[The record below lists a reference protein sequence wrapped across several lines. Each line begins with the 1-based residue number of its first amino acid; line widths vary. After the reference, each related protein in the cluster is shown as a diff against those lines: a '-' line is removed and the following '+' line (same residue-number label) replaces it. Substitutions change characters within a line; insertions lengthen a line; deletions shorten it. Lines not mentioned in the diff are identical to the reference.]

1 MAKVSSATHSTRWSL
16 IVRAQGQGSGTR
28 VALGELIGHYEKFV
42 VWLIRHHG
50 HPPDTNPEDLK
61 QEFLGDVLRRN
72 DIAKLERARGAWR
85 GWRSRAV
92 RRFLM
97 NEWDKWKAGSAGRR
111 GTLPMGL
118 EPVDVEAPP
127 DDASEREFA
136 RHVVL
141 RALSLQRAE
150 ERDKPCFDA
159 LARFLPGPQMD
170 LVGHAPLAG
179 SLGMT
184 SNSLA
189 RAICLMRGRFRE
201 LLRDAV
207 RDSLDLEPPPEP
219 PEGPVLEAAPRQEA
233 RLPLGRGDGPF
244 GLGGTQNVLDACNDV
259 CGIHGLLLGRIP

>member
-28 VALGELIGHYEKFV
+28 SALGELIGHYEKFV

-50 HPPDTNPEDLK
+50 HPPDTNPEELK
-61 QEFLGDVLRRN
+61 QEFLEGVLRRN
-72 DIAKLERARGAWR
+72 DIAKLDRARGSFRAWL
-85 GWRSRAV
+85 GLAV

-97 NEWDKWKAGSAGRR
+97 NEWDKWKAASAGRQ

-118 EPVDVEAPP
+118 EPVDAEAPP
-127 DDASEREFA
+127 DDVSEREFA

-141 RALSLQRAE
+141 RALSLHRAE
-150 ERDKPCFDA
+150 ERNKARFDA

-170 LVGHAPLAG
+170 LVEQAPLAS

-184 SNSLA
+184 SNMLSKE
-189 RAICLMRGRFRE
+189 ICVLRGRFRA
-201 LLRDAV
+201 LLRAAI

-219 PEGPVLEAAPRQEA
+219 PEGPAFEAALRQEA
-233 RLPLGRGDGPF
+233 RLIDDELRELRRHF
-244 GLGGTQNVLDACNDV
+244 WS
-259 CGIHGLLLGRIP
+259 